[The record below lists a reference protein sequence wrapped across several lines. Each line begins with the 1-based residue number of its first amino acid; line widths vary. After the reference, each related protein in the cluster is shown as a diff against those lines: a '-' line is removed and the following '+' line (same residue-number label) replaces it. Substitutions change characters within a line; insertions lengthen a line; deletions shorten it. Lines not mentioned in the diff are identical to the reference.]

1 LDWNRN
7 RAGAKVPKH
16 PNGGL
21 GNTALAVLALVLLAA
36 GLVRAHAS
44 GTSFQRAQPT
54 VVESAACPD
63 SNILRL
69 SLDRASASRVI
80 AKPPDYTQGLLFAD
94 GALYEG
100 TGIVG
105 QSAIYRLDLSGG
117 PRSTLFALDRS
128 LFGEG
133 LARIGDQF
141 YQLTW
146 KDGLA
151 FAYEYDDE
159 KRSFRRSRT
168 FRRNGQGWG
177 LTDLAGAL
185 VLSDGTERL
194 SFVDPA
200 TFAVKRVIQVRLGSR
215 AVTHL
220 NELESVGEAILANIY
235 GDGRIV
241 SIDPSTGCIDAVI
254 DATPLVAGMVS
265 ELEALAEPIC
275 SGPCSGWDF
284 VLNGIAY
291 DADKSELYLTGKN
304 WPAIF
309 VYRDLFR

>member
-1 LDWNRN
+1 M
-7 RAGAKVPKH
+7 PKQ
-16 PNGGL
+16 PATSL
-21 GNTALAVLALVLLAA
+21 GYPALATL
-36 GLVRAHAS
+36 GLVFLVAGFVYAHAS
-44 GTSFQRAQPT
+44 GTSQQRPDPT
-54 VVESAACPD
+54 IVEPAVCPD
-63 SNILRL
+63 SNIPRL
-69 SLDRASASRVI
+69 SLDRGSASRVI
-80 AKPPDYTQGLLFAD
+80 AKAPDYTQGLLFAD

-105 QSAIYRLDLSGG
+105 HSAIYRLDLTGG
-117 PRSTLFALDRS
+117 PRSKLFALDRS

-133 LARIGDQF
+133 LARIGDSF

-159 KRSFRRSRT
+159 KQSLKRSKT
-168 FRRNGQGWG
+168 FRRDGQGWG
-177 LTDLAGAL
+177 LTNLAGAL

-200 TFAVKRVIQVRLGSR
+200 TFAVQRVIRVRLGTR
-215 AVTHL
+215 AVTFL
-220 NELESVGEAILANIY
+220 NELESVGQTILANIY

-241 SIDPSTGCIDAVI
+241 SIDPSTGCVDAII

-265 ELEALAEPIC
+265 ALKALAEPVC

-309 VYRDLFR
+309 VYRDLFG